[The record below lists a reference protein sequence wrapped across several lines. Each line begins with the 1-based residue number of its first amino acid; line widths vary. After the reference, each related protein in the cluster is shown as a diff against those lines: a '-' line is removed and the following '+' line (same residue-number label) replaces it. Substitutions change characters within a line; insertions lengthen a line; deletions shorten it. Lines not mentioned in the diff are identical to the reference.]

1 MLTRRRYQRRYSIQ
15 KLAGTQLQF
24 YTSLLPAPV
33 PRQRRPWQP
42 GAHLRPAPSPHQALT
57 GTAWDSRYSIRANQL
72 DHLPKR
78 LTDPVVVSVWDAKPT
93 IGKRVWM

>member
-15 KLAGTQLQF
+15 KLAGAQPQF

-42 GAHLRPAPSPHQALT
+42 VAHLRPAPSPYQALT
-57 GTAWDSRYSIRANQL
+57 GKHRARTIPQQPLPPGSIRRGNPHARM
-72 DHLPKR
+72 H
-78 LTDPVVVSVWDAKPT
+78 
-93 IGKRVWM
+93 